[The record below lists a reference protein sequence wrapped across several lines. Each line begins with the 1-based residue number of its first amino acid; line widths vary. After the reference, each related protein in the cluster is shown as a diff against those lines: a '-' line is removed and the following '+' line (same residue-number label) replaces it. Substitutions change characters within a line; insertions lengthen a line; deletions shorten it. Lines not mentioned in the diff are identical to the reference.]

1 MTRLLREPLL
11 LRASTIAIAAVLVSM
26 PISIGSDLSAP
37 AWKSA
42 LAGQGGNGGGDGGG
56 NGGGNGAGNGGGN
69 GGGNGAGNHGGN
81 HGSGGRGHAN
91 GHDKDGSG
99 HGRGDAEYDSF
110 GAWVDDVRTGNA
122 FGHDRQDEHVE
133 KAKERYQ
140 TAVSKDR
147 GHKADIDKNHE
158 VAHSFSPH
166 ETKELIERGWR
177 ARTTDAGFRNHG
189 QRVSTMVELAK
200 RLGYGARVGAMQ
212 ANFGTP
218 FENGIAELQ
227 AELAEAREAAAAN
240 PDDAAAQQRVEDLNA
255 ELAEAIAAAKPG
267 KGPDDSWAT
276 ADLDVN
282 DDGVVDPQD
291 LAALD
296 AGASPDEASDADD
309 TPAS

>member
-11 LRASTIAIAAVLVSM
+11 LRVSTIAVAAVLVSM
-26 PISIGSDLSAP
+26 PVTIGSDLTGP
-37 AWKSA
+37 TWKAA
-42 LAGQGGNGGGDGGG
+42 LAEKGG

-69 GGGNGAGNHGGN
+69 HGGN
-81 HGSGGRGHAN
+81 QGTGGRGHGY
-91 GHDKDGSG
+91 GHDKNGGG

-110 GAWVDDVRTGNA
+110 GAWVDDVRAGKA
-122 FGHDRQDEHVE
+122 FGHDEHVE

-140 TAVSKDR
+140 AAVSKDR
-147 GHKADIDKNHE
+147 GHKGDIDKNHE
-158 VAHSFSPH
+158 VAHSFSPQ

-177 ARTTDAGFRNHG
+177 ARTTDAGYRSHG

-218 FENGIAELQ
+218 FENGIADLQ
-227 AELAEAREAAAAN
+227 ADLAEAREAAAAN
-240 PDDAAAQQRVEDLNA
+240 PDDAAAQERAEQLNA

-282 DDGVVDPQD
+282 DDGVVDQQD

-296 AGASPDEASDADD
+296 AGASADEASDADD
-309 TPAS
+309 APAS

>member
-11 LRASTIAIAAVLVSM
+11 LRVSTIAVAAVLVSM
-26 PISIGSDLSAP
+26 PVTIGSDLTAP
-37 AWKSA
+37 TWKAA
-42 LAGQGGNGGGDGGG
+42 LAEKGGGG
-56 NGGGNGAGNGGGN
+56 NGGGNSGGKGGGN
-69 GGGNGAGNHGGN
+69 GGGNHGGN
-81 HGSGGRGHAN
+81 HGSGGRGHAD
-91 GHDKDGSG
+91 GHDKNGSG

-110 GAWVDDVRTGNA
+110 GAWVDDVRAGKA
-122 FGHDRQDEHVE
+122 FGHDRQDGHVE

-140 TAVSKDR
+140 GAVSKDR
-147 GHKADIDKNHE
+147 GHQKADIDKNHE
-158 VAHSFSPH
+158 VAHSFSPK

-177 ARTTDAGFRNHG
+177 ARTIDAGYRNHG
-189 QRVSTMVELAK
+189 QRVHTMVELAK

-218 FENGIAELQ
+218 FENGIADLQ

-240 PDDAAAQQRVEDLNA
+240 PDDAAAQQRVEDLDA

-296 AGASPDEASDADD
+296 AGASPDDASDADD